1 MSKKLQITV
10 SDRMYA
16 ILEKLAKKGDK
27 RILTLA
33 GMLLAEKLEEVEKKG
48 RFDDGFG

>member
-10 SDRMYA
+10 SDRIYA
-16 ILEKLAKKGDK
+16 ILEKSAKKGDK

-33 GMLLAEKLEEVEKKG
+33 GMLLAEKLEETEKKG

>member
-33 GMLLAEKLEEVEKKG
+33 GMLLGDKLEEIEKEDFNDE
-48 RFDDGFG
+48 FD